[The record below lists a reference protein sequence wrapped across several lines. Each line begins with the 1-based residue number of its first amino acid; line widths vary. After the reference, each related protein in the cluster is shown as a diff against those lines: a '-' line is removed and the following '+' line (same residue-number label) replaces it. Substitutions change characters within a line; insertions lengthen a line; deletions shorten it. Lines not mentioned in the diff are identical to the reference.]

1 MKGITT
7 IATIGILFFASNLN
21 AQLPAPI
28 ICQNKKCLSA
38 DQSVTSQYLYDNI
51 SNLLKKNKNNNTLL
65 CEANPAS
72 KMCLQNGFAIP
83 VSFAY
88 GQTFLELSTAK
99 LIDIK
104 PATDETSSSLL
115 FDYKIKSGDIFP
127 NCQTAPSQFN
137 VLSKPTVQMTSSNFH
152 CSLSKS
158 NPIPLNII
166 YDFDYIDFDT
176 GTFGAYYTAHTG
188 HQLQQS
194 KNGYV
199 LFRFM
204 HPASI
209 ASTTPFP
216 MPEVA
221 QQFAIQQEEEKA
233 HTHVDPIWMKPT
245 PILDLEN
252 PSIVTND
259 CVNNPNDYHASQQ
272 QETPHK
278 TVQELASSS
287 TPSTTGLVYQDK
299 KQIIPPV
306 NGIKKT
312 ITTKKKIIENGKVIA
327 TTEEVRELVQQS
339 PEQPFV
345 ETNVTLTQND
355 YQDEPSNSQT
365 NNLSHSDLSLNNNLS
380 QLDTVEQPITI
391 DQTPKTSIG
400 KKIDSLWS
408 KFENYF
414 YF

>member
-1 MKGITT
+1 
-7 IATIGILFFASNLN
+7 
-21 AQLPAPI
+21 
-28 ICQNKKCLSA
+28 
-38 DQSVTSQYLYDNI
+38 
-51 SNLLKKNKNNNTLL
+51 
-65 CEANPAS
+65 
-72 KMCLQNGFAIP
+72 
-83 VSFAY
+83 
-88 GQTFLELSTAK
+88 
-99 LIDIK
+99 
-104 PATDETSSSLL
+104 
-115 FDYKIKSGDIFP
+115 
-127 NCQTAPSQFN
+127 
-137 VLSKPTVQMTSSNFH
+137 
-152 CSLSKS
+152 
-158 NPIPLNII
+158 
-166 YDFDYIDFDT
+166 
-176 GTFGAYYTAHTG
+176 
-188 HQLQQS
+188 
-194 KNGYV
+194 
-199 LFRFM
+199 M

-221 QQFAIQQEEEKA
+221 QQFAIQQEEAKA

-327 TTEEVRELVQQS
+327 TTEEVRELLQQS